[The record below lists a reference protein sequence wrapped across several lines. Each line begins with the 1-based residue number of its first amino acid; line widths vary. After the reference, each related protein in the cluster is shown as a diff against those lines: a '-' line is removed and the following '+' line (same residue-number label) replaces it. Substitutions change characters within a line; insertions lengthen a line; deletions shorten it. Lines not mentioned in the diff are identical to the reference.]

1 MARKSRKSG
10 KKASMSTGL
19 KLSAPTQMMFSVSL
33 ILAVLGLIGLFVP
46 AVPLV
51 GPYYFWFMT
60 AGYVALAAGCTMKG
74 I

>member
-1 MARKSRKSG
+1 MARKSRK
-10 KKASMSTGL
+10 KAVSTGL
-19 KLSAPTQMMFSVSL
+19 RLSAPTQMMFSVSL

-46 AVPLV
+46 TVPVL
-51 GPYYFWFMT
+51 GAYYFWFMT

>member
-1 MARKSRKSG
+1 MARKSRKKS
-10 KKASMSTGL
+10 AMSTGL
-19 KLSAPTQMMFSVSL
+19 RLSAPTQMMFSVSL

-46 AVPLV
+46 TVPVL
-51 GPYYFWFMT
+51 GAYYFWFMT